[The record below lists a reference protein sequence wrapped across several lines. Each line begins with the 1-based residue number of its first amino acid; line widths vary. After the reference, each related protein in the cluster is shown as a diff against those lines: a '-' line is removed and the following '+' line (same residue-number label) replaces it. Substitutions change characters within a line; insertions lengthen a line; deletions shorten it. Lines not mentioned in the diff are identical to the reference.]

1 MLPQSALSR
10 RALVAAV
17 TALVAVVPSA
27 EAKKQKPLAFVAAT
41 VGSFGLTANATRFDV
56 AVPLEFVHP
65 DSGAK
70 GVTELQMT
78 IALAPSTEAARTEII
93 KSIKTNVSI
102 SLEQLGVNVPPD
114 RVAVALL

>member
-1 MLPQSALSR
+1 MLPLSALSR

-56 AVPLEFVHP
+56 VVTMEFVHP
-65 DSGAK
+65 DSGVNGAQ
-70 GVTELQMT
+70 ELGIG
-78 IALAPSTEAARTEII
+78 IALAPSTEVVYDETRRF
-93 KSIKTNVSI
+93 V
-102 SLEQLGVNVPPD
+102 QDFD
-114 RVAVALL
+114 RCQ